1 MRTMS
6 KLWHDCANYVI
17 SRNEWEYQ
25 RRITIAGVVYSDDQI
40 LSVEQ
45 SRGVI
50 DGTLSIGN
58 TVSSEL
64 IASFIPNDVPQEINL
79 EDEVTL
85 EVRIKTLYDGAT
97 EWFPFGTFYIDEA
110 VMDGVYL
117 KISCFDKLAFL
128 NKPFKGGSSIS
139 SSEALDIILSEAGLK
154 LDNRSVLG
162 NYQLKNANRLTSRQ
176 VLGYIGSLNAGNWY
190 VTEENK
196 LRHIVPGVNPN
207 SILTI
212 GKDNTKKLA
221 TKPIMSFGKITV
233 KASTDQAISYSAGS
247 GPGEFE
253 VYNPWGNQD
262 MADRILSVMNGY
274 KIYPGDV
281 GSTEINPAIE
291 IGDTITVDGNKVQL
305 SLVNY
310 NARMFLSLVSPTKTD
325 KFHQNM
331 DVVNDVEKEPEPSED
346 ESCKTIELGD
356 FKQNISNSD
365 KSLYFPRDIQTADK
379 FKNSDGYCYNLNENS
394 FGDFKNIRLDLLAG
408 VDYGSKQKLI
418 MKKPL
423 NLKFTISG
431 FINLDISNFNTSKI
445 EDMSGMFTSVNGR
458 NINMEH
464 FRTDSCK
471 NMNNMF
477 SSSKFEGILRLSNF
491 NTFNITDMSGMFW
504 QAEIKSLDISSFNT
518 SNVVNMKNM
527 FIGSKIDNF
536 NDSFKFFDT
545 SNVES
550 FEGMFQDVTTEYLDI
565 SNFKF
570 NWNVNSDKYA
580 SLGAMFAGSNIK
592 RLVMPK
598 TTLSINF
605 PNDYGSIYDPIGSMF
620 KGSNVENIDM
630 SDMFIEFSTPSNWDK
645 IRCGNEMF
653 RGSKAKSIK
662 MFDYRPS
669 RYTKV
674 ENIGEHTNKYYHINS
689 IEGVNMFRDCVNLES
704 IETIEPLI
712 LSNGMFVNTP
722 NLTGTVDCSGR
733 ISKDIDYNLANVFEL
748 TSSPFLN
755 SGIQTVIVAD
765 QRTKLFLEE
774 AGYNSRGDGTFVEVV
789 AKLN

>member
-1 MRTMS
+1 MRAMS

-79 EDEVTL
+79 EDEVKL

-139 SSEALDIILSEAGLK
+139 SSEALDIILSEAGLT

-233 KASTDQAISYSAGS
+233 KTSTDQAISYSAGS

-331 DVVNDVEKEPEPSED
+331 DVVNDVKKEPEPD
-346 ESCKTIELGD
+346 SCKVMRNED
-356 FKQNISNSD
+356 FKVNGSTFIFDQSIGG
-365 KSLYFPRDIQTADK
+365 YY
-379 FKNSDGYCYNLNENS
+379 KNSDHYCVRIEDGNKIEIDKLS
-394 FGDFKNIRLDLLAG
+394 QGLSIST
-408 VDYGSKQKLI
+408 GSKDDSLPRKVV

-423 NLKFTISG
+423 DVWVKFQNSRYDIELDIYDFNSSGITNMSQMFSTSSSSEPIDIS
-431 FINLDISNFNTSKI
+431 NLDTRSARSMSRMFYGVQRDSLKLSNFNTSKV
-445 EDMSGMFTSVNGR
+445 ENMDEMFGGFGGV
-458 NINMEH
+458 I
-464 FRTDSCK
+464 
-471 NMNNMF
+471 
-477 SSSKFEGILRLSNF
+477 
-491 NTFNITDMSGMFW
+491 
-504 QAEIKSLDISSFNT
+504 LDISSFDT
-518 SNVVNMKNM
+518 SKVESMASMFNRCKVESDVKFNFVTNNVKSFVNMFANSEFVNIDLSTFRFYRIALYEETSSYTGPLSRM
-527 FIGSKIDNF
+527 FYRTKANKLIMPETFININKPYTISKMFSSDIVEVDASKITMSVSSDFEIGLSTNELYSPFLECSSRIIKLPKYNF
-536 NDSFKFFDT
+536 DEVPQEMK
-545 SNVES
+545 SNVERAL
-550 FEGMFQDVTTEYLDI
+550 FTYMFQDCYNLE
-565 SNFKF
+565 
-570 NWNVNSDKYA
+570 
-580 SLGAMFAGSNIK
+580 
-592 RLVMPK
+592 
-598 TTLSINF
+598 TLIQQE
-605 PNDYGSIYDPIGSMF
+605 PLPPCRY
-620 KGSNVENIDM
+620 
-630 SDMFIEFSTPSNWDK
+630 
-645 IRCGNEMF
+645 MF
-653 RGSKAKSIK
+653 R
-662 MFDYRPS
+662 
-669 RYTKV
+669 
-674 ENIGEHTNKYYHINS
+674 
-689 IEGVNMFRDCVNLES
+689 
-704 IETIEPLI
+704 
-712 LSNGMFVNTP
+712 NTP
-722 NLTGTVDCSGR
+722 NLKGT
-733 ISKDIDYNLANVFEL
+733 IDLSMSSYEGNPAIALEMFE
-748 TSSPFLN
+748 N
-755 SGIQTVIVAD
+755 SGIEKVLLKDYYSRENMSNYFEQSESGVDVYYLKFED
-765 QRTKLFLEE
+765 GKLIELEVKE
-774 AGYNSRGDGTFVEVV
+774 EE
-789 AKLN
+789 L